1 MSLTL
6 RGALRLLESRG
17 GAMYG
22 GEAVTQLEHALQCAF
37 LAEQADSPPELVAAA
52 LLHDLG
58 HLLAK
63 PAASGADDI
72 HQFVALPFL
81 RGLFPASV
89 LDPIR
94 LHVDAKR
101 YLCYSDPGYWDALS
115 PASKRSLEVQ
125 GGMFDAAGA
134 QAFLRQPHAEDAVL
148 LRRFDDLAK
157 TPGAGTPELSY
168 YAAILRECG
177 LEAADEAS

>member
-1 MSLTL
+1 MALTVHGIL
-6 RGALRLLESRG
+6 HLLESRG
-17 GAMYG
+17 TAMYG
-22 GEAVTQLEHALQCAF
+22 GEAVTQLEHALQCAH
-37 LAEQADSPPELVAAA
+37 LAEQADSPPELLAAA

-63 PAASGADDI
+63 PSTPETDDV
-72 HQFVALPFL
+72 HQYLPLPFL
-81 RGLFPASV
+81 RSVFPAAV

-101 YLCYSDPGYWDALS
+101 YLCYSDEGYWRTLS
-115 PASKRSLEVQ
+115 PASKRSLELQ
-125 GGMFDAAGA
+125 GGIFDADGA

-157 TPGAGTPELSY
+157 THGAATPPLEH
-168 YAAILRECG
+168 YAAILRACA
-177 LEAADEAS
+177 LAPAEA